1 MFYCAH
7 HANLEFLFHNQVV
20 LDQKAH
26 QVPRVYQDRLG
37 PRVLPAQLEKEGKR
51 EQREQR
57 GDQDLQEKKAA
68 GDYQAPLGYQPKRRQ
83 IVVEEASYK

>member
-7 HANLEFLFHNQVV
+7 HTNLEFWFHNQVV
-20 LDQKAH
+20 LAH

-37 PRVLPAQLEKEGKR
+37 PRVLPAQLEKEEKR

-83 IVVEEASYK
+83 IVVEEAS

>member
-7 HANLEFLFHNQVV
+7 HTNLEFLFHNQVV

-37 PRVLPAQLEKEGKR
+37 PRVLPAQLEKE
-51 EQREQR
+51 
-57 GDQDLQEKKAA
+57 EKKGAKGA
-68 GDYQAPLGYQPKRRQ
+68 KGRPGSPGKKGSRGLPGPPWDISPNEDR
-83 IVVEEASYK
+83 

>member
-7 HANLEFLFHNQVV
+7 HTNLEFLFHNQVV

-37 PRVLPAQLEKEGKR
+37 PRVLPARLEKEEK
-51 EQREQR
+51 REQR
-57 GDQDLQEKKAA
+57 GDQDLQEKEAT
-68 GDYQAPLGYQPKRRQ
+68 GDYQAPLGYQSKRRQ
-83 IVVEEASYK
+83 IVVEEAS

>member
-7 HANLEFLFHNQVV
+7 RTNLEFLFHNQVV

-37 PRVLPAQLEKEGKR
+37 PRVLPARLEKEEK
-51 EQREQR
+51 REQR
-57 GDQDLQEKKAA
+57 GDQDLQEKKAT

-83 IVVEEASYK
+83 IVVEEAS

>member
-7 HANLEFLFHNQVV
+7 HTNLEFLFHNQVV

-37 PRVLPAQLEKEGKR
+37 PRVLPAQLEKEEKR
-51 EQREQR
+51 KQSEQR

-68 GDYQAPLGYQPKRRQ
+68 GDYQAPLGFQPKRRQ
-83 IVVEEASYK
+83 IVVEEAS

>member
-7 HANLEFLFHNQVV
+7 HTNLEFLFHNQVV

-37 PRVLPAQLEKEGKR
+37 PRVLPAQLEKEEKGSKGSKGATRISRKKR
-51 EQREQR
+51 QQGITRPPWDISPNEDR
-57 GDQDLQEKKAA
+57 
-68 GDYQAPLGYQPKRRQ
+68 
-83 IVVEEASYK
+83 

>member
-1 MFYCAH
+1 MFYWAH
-7 HANLEFLFHNQVV
+7 RTNLEFLFHNQVV

-37 PRVLPAQLEKEGKR
+37 PRVLPAQLEKEEKR

-83 IVVEEASYK
+83 IVVEEAS